1 MIDVAKLL
9 DQLSERRRFV
19 RITRDKCE
27 ELIQQIR
34 QDCEHDCEGVLA
46 EIAVL
51 ESQLAD
57 YAANNLPDGKRSVQL
72 QNGRIQFRKQAP
84 LITDADGNSPA
95 KSKLVLQF
103 VKHTAPD
110 CLKIEES
117 VNWAKLKGK
126 IAIDGDC
133 VLFADT
139 GEVIDGLHA
148 QIQPDKCIIETMDK
162 L

>member
-1 MIDVAKLL
+1 MIDVEKLL

-19 RITRDKCE
+19 RITREKCD

-34 QDCEHDCEGVLA
+34 RDCEHDCEGVLA

-72 QNGRIQFRKQAP
+72 QNGRIQFRKQPP
-84 LITDADGNSPA
+84 LITDADGNSPV

-103 VKHTAPD
+103 VKNNAAD
-110 CLKIEES
+110 CLKIEENI
-117 VNWAKLKGK
+117 NWAKLKSK
-126 IAIDGDC
+126 LTVDGDC

-148 QIQPDKCIIETMDK
+148 QFVPDKCIIDTVDK